1 METANMMRV
10 NARSGS
16 FAGQGN
22 AQQDRQQQH
31 RQKVYALFD
40 AIDSENLEASK
51 QAFQALINFEPRTSA
66 NPQFD
71 RLSKLL
77 NAGSIYLA
85 QQLIKD
91 IKSSADRTDLTPIFS
106 FNSDSIYY
114 GLEDIVSPAH
124 LSRWQDVIRR
134 ARQQGLRY

>member
-71 RLSKLL
+71 RLSK
-77 NAGSIYLA
+77 
-85 QQLIKD
+85 
-91 IKSSADRTDLTPIFS
+91 
-106 FNSDSIYY
+106 
-114 GLEDIVSPAH
+114 
-124 LSRWQDVIRR
+124 
-134 ARQQGLRY
+134 

>member
-1 METANMMRV
+1 MMRV

-91 IKSSADRTDLTPIFS
+91 IKSSWINAQPLNPLQQQKSPTLTKRI
-106 FNSDSIYY
+106 Y
-114 GLEDIVSPAH
+114 GLHIV
-124 LSRWQDVIRR
+124 DVR
-134 ARQQGLRY
+134 A

>member
-91 IKSSADRTDLTPIFS
+91 IKSSWINAQPLNPLQQQKSPIPTKR
-106 FNSDSIYY
+106 IY
-114 GLEDIVSPAH
+114 GLHIV
-124 LSRWQDVIRR
+124 DVR
-134 ARQQGLRY
+134 A